1 MEQAKAFMAKHTAA
15 SEGNI
20 DAEVGGILMVQSYN
34 TARPSRHYLLLSL
47 SLHIPGLLFSP
58 LDAAMIILGEA
69 LLHVARSGCGVQSG
83 GARNLAPSEAV

>member
-1 MEQAKAFMAKHTAA
+1 
-15 SEGNI
+15 
-20 DAEVGGILMVQSYN
+20 MVQSYN